1 MKRPEGEVLVGTFP
15 LGERRERYQRREMD
29 RSEEGENKMCNIPDR
44 EDDLMTCV
52 LPSLVSDSVYVAD
65 CVLTETTASADALTD
80 KQVCCCR
87 GCPKK
92 KCD

>member
-1 MKRPEGEVLVGTFP
+1 MKRPEGEVLVRTFP

-52 LPSLVSDSVYVAD
+52 LPSLVSDSVYVAE
-65 CVLTETTASADALTD
+65 CVMTETTETETGISLVS
-80 KQVCCCR
+80 K
-87 GCPKK
+87 
-92 KCD
+92 